1 MKVIHTADWHLGKIL
16 NGQSFLEDQKYILE
30 QFIAAMKEEQPDLI
44 VIAGDLYDTSYPSKE
59 AIQLL
64 ETTIGELNLK
74 LQIPIIIISGN
85 HDGKERL
92 NYGASWFEHSKLYIR
107 TKLDTMHQPISF
119 ENVDF
124 YTLPFAT
131 LSEIQHYFPEEK
143 LKSYDEAV
151 ECCLKRI
158 SSELDKDKQN
168 VLIAHM
174 TVAGGIRSESER
186 PLTIGTVEQVPEKYM
201 EHFDT
206 VMLGHLHHP
215 FSIQSN
221 YVFYSGS
228 LLQYSFS
235 EANQPKGYRRVL
247 LEAPHEVE
255 STFIAMQPL
264 RELEVIEATY
274 EDVIQD
280 RIAVKNRDNYFHFKL
295 SEMSHITDPIMNIK
309 QLYKNV
315 LALTNHSQTF
325 EHQFT
330 DREIKKLPD
339 QTIIGT
345 FYEEMT
351 HKELSELQQKKVT
364 QLLNE
369 IMRGDQT

>member
-16 NGQSFLEDQKYILE
+16 NGQSFLEDQKYILK
-30 QFIAAMKEEQPDLI
+30 QFIKAMETENPDLI

-64 ETTIGELNLK
+64 ETTISELNLK
-74 LQIPIIIISGN
+74 LQIPIIMISGN
-85 HDGKERL
+85 HDGKARL
-92 NYGASWFEHSKLYIR
+92 NYGASWFEHSQLYIR
-107 TKLDTMHQPISF
+107 TELATMHQPISF
-119 ENVDF
+119 EEVDF

-131 LSEIQHYFPEEK
+131 LSEMQHYFPDEN

-151 ECCLKRI
+151 ECCLKHM
-158 SSELDKDKQN
+158 SAELDKNKLN

-201 EHFDT
+201 AHFDT

-235 EANQPKGYRRVL
+235 ETNQPKGYRRVL
-247 LEAPHEVE
+247 LELPHEVK
-255 STFIAMQPL
+255 STFVAMHPL

-274 EDVIQD
+274 DDVVQD
-280 RIAVKNRDNYFHFKL
+280 RITVKNKDNYIHFKL
-295 SEMSHITDPIMNIK
+295 SEMSHISDPIMNIK

-315 LALTNHSQTF
+315 LALTNDSQTF

-339 QTIIGT
+339 QTIIET

-351 HKELSELQQKKVT
+351 HKDLSEIQKKKVT

-369 IMRGDQT
+369 IMRGDNI

>member
-16 NGQSFLEDQKYILE
+16 NGQSFLEDQKYILK
-30 QFIAAMKEEQPDLI
+30 QFIKAMETEKPDLI

-64 ETTIGELNLK
+64 ESTISELNLK
-74 LQIPIIIISGN
+74 LQIPIIMISGN
-85 HDGKERL
+85 HDGKARL

-107 TKLDTMHQPISF
+107 TELSTMHQPISF
-119 ENVDF
+119 EEVDF

-131 LSEIQHYFPEEK
+131 LSEMQHYFPDEN

-151 ECCLKRI
+151 ECCLKHM
-158 SSELDKDKQN
+158 STGLDKNKLN

-215 FSIQSN
+215 FSIQSD

-235 EANQPKGYRRVL
+235 ETNQPKGYRRVL
-247 LEAPHEVE
+247 LELPHEVK

-274 EDVIQD
+274 DDVIQD
-280 RIAVKNRDNYFHFKL
+280 RIAVKNKDNYIHFKL
-295 SEMSHITDPIMNIK
+295 SEMSHISDPIMNIK

-330 DREIKKLPD
+330 DREIKKLSD
-339 QTIIGT
+339 QTIIET

-351 HKELSELQQKKVT
+351 HKDLSEIQKKKVT
-364 QLLNE
+364 QLLND
-369 IMRGDQT
+369 IMRGDNT